1 MFGESEFINSE
12 YTRLWNAFEEESNM
26 SDVSILSNDSLPVT
40 RKRRE
45 RKKDIELT
53 DFSLDAG
60 VPRISPFLCGTTIGA
75 QVNRLL
81 TDYSI
86 AMLIVTGNHHQCG
99 IMQDVGT
106 GSYACYIS
114 TNKIHIHRT
123 VSNKYKKNYEHWV
136 VHAISHMIDQILSI
150 PDPCVLF
157 TATNTTA
164 NLWFD
169 LTLSDGTT
177 SKLTRI
183 YLICEEKKHT
193 IDKFELFLDT
203 TEHDKGN
210 W

>member
-1 MFGESEFINSE
+1 MF
-12 YTRLWNAFEEESNM
+12 AFEEEDNM
-26 SDVSILSNDSLPVT
+26 SDASIATNLSNDWLPVT

-60 VPRISPFLCGTTIGA
+60 VPQISPFLCGTTTGA

-86 AMLIVTGNHHQCG
+86 AMLIVTGNHHQRG

-114 TNKIHIHRT
+114 TNQIHVHRT
-123 VSNKYKKNYEHWV
+123 VSNKYRKNYEHWV
-136 VHAISHMIDQILSI
+136 VHAVSHLIDQILSI
-150 PDPCVLF
+150 PSPCVLF

-169 LTLSDGTT
+169 MTLSDGMT
-177 SKLTRI
+177 SKLTRV
-183 YLICEEKKHT
+183 YLICDEGNT
-193 IDKFELFLDT
+193 INNFQLFLDT
-203 TEHDKGN
+203 TAHDKGT